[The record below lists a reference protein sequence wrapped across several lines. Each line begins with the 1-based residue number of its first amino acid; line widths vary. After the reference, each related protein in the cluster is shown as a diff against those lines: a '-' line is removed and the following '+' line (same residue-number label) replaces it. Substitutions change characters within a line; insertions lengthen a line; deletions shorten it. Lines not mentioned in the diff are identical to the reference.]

1 MSLVP
6 NLWSR
11 TLLWIFDRDK
21 AFPRFSRK
29 VLIRKSQTPYLL
41 LNSKIQE
48 KKLLHVAWLHRRLV
62 ALQAIYFS
70 THKVS
75 LGLFFS
81 SIQFYSLIFI
91 VQQKSSQIRGTICGM
106 QIRLAQCHKFHLYF
120 IMELRLSFIQYV
132 VFEFDVGVYFQ
143 APNTKTKCT

>member
-75 LGLFFS
+75 LGIAFFLYPVLFVDFYCTTKIIPNTWNNMRNADSTRSMPQISSILHHGASSFVYSICCLRIRCRCIFS
-81 SIQFYSLIFI
+81 SP
-91 VQQKSSQIRGTICGM
+91 K
-106 QIRLAQCHKFHLYF
+106 H
-120 IMELRLSFIQYV
+120 
-132 VFEFDVGVYFQ
+132 
-143 APNTKTKCT
+143 